1 MKHKILLTQ
10 DNAYIGCRIKI
21 GLPRIYCEIN
31 DPHSIIWMKGKVI
44 EFTKGYEKQDK
55 DNKSYIPAMCVIR
68 CIWKKRH
75 HYFKIDRMQCFCRD
89 NGKFD
94 NVYLAKK
101 K

>member
-10 DNAYIGCRIKI
+10 DNAYIGCR
-21 GLPRIYCEIN
+21 
-31 DPHSIIWMKGKVI
+31 I